1 MEFRSHNIQLAD
13 GSWTLPGADSMPARE
28 PVSQALGILRN
39 NMPAGATVL
48 DLGCL
53 EGGFAV
59 EFARA
64 GYDVTG
70 VEVRQS
76 NFTRCQYVAER
87 VNLPNLRFVH
97 DDAWHAESYGQ
108 FDAVFCGGLL
118 YHIDRVAAFADLLA
132 SLTNQLLI
140 VNTHFAVESGPQQH
154 NLGPVTEHDG
164 YRGRWY
170 TEFPDDTTF
179 EAREHYHLSSWDNRK
194 SFWLLRSEITR
205 LLTDVGFKTVDDFAP
220 ADDAAGFNRG
230 AFVALRQTAET
241 FQDK

>member
-1 MEFRSHNIQLAD
+1 MDFRSHNIELTP
-13 GSWTLPGADSMPARE
+13 GVWTLPGADPMPTLQPLRE
-28 PVSQALGILRN
+28 AVGILRDN
-39 NMPAGATVL
+39 LPAGSTVL

-70 VEVRQS
+70 LEVRQS
-76 NFTRCQYVAER
+76 NFARCQYVADR
-87 VNLPNLRFVH
+87 VGLSNLRFRNA
-97 DDAWHAESYGQ
+97 DAWHAESYGQ

-140 VNTHFAVESGPQQH
+140 ANTHFAVESGPQQH
-154 NLGPVTEHDG
+154 RLDPITEHDG

-170 TEFPDDTTF
+170 TEFPDLATF
-179 EAREHYHLSSWDNRK
+179 ANREQYHLSSWDNRR
-194 SFWLLRSEITR
+194 SFWLLRDELPR
-205 LLTDVGFKTVDDFAP
+205 LLADVGFDQVDDLAP
-220 ADDAAGFNRG
+220 PTDATGFNRG
-230 AFVALRQTAET
+230 AFVARKASR
-241 FQDK
+241 